1 MMCSELPWPHQSA
14 VQRPGTGTNNNQGD
28 RDARRKQVIFE
39 SLAFLVAVPVHKETV
54 WPNCNDSHEHHA
66 RDAEG
71 RNARQEPD
79 REAKRT
85 EELGGNRQHTKPL
98 GNSRVREVLHGSAKA
113 MAAKPAE
120 HLLSAVR
127 KHHYCKGD

>member
-66 RDAEG
+66 RNAEG
-71 RNARQEPD
+71 RNARQEPNG
-79 REAKRT
+79 EAERT
-85 EELGGNRQHTKPL
+85 EELGSNRQQRKHCWNL
-98 GNSRVREVLHGSAKA
+98 RVREVLHGSPES
-113 MAAKPAE
+113 MVAKPAE
-120 HLLSAVR
+120 HLLRAVR
-127 KHHYCKGD
+127 K